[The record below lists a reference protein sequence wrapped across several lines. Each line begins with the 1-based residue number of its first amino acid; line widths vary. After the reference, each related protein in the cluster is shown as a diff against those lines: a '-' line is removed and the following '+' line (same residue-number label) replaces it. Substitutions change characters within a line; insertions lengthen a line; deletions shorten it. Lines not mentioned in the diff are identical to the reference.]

1 MFVSYILG
9 WHNRKTDALLTIV
22 FTVLASLVSTFL
34 GFAWIVWFLF
44 YPILLL
50 SFPFVSTFE
59 DSLSSLSTEY
69 NINLC
74 TLRIVSIPPENA
86 YLYGFLFFFSVNL
99 IGTIL
104 GYWINKRLLEGSF
117 KRKMFDLFIESVFL
131 SFIFCFFLYYVTL
144 FLRPARLN
152 HYLNDNTLWINIA
165 DNIILFCIFYFWVPA
180 LIATTIHGIYKWSR
194 TCKRYSIR

>member
-1 MFVSYILG
+1 MLWNTFFI
-9 WHNRKTDALLTIV
+9 
-22 FTVLASLVSTFL
+22 VLASLFSTFL
-34 GFAWIVWFLF
+34 SYALIVWFLF

-59 DSLSSLSTEY
+59 DSLSSPPTEY

-74 TLRIVSIPPENA
+74 TLRIVSISPENA

-117 KRKMFDLFIESVFL
+117 KRKMFDFFIESVFL

-144 FLRPARLN
+144 FLRPTRLN

-180 LIATTIHGIYKWSR
+180 LIATTIHGIYEWSK
-194 TCKRYSIR
+194 TSKRYSIR